1 MIPLETPLSDLD
13 WVGPSR
19 ARLLGRLQILTW
31 RDLLEHYPRR
41 YEDRTQFERF
51 PGGGMDR
58 AVCLR
63 GTVQRVSA
71 MYFGRRRIVEV
82 TVADQSD
89 GPLSARLVC
98 RWFNQFYIQKMLAE
112 GQEIIVYGRPKESKN
127 RVYMDHPE
135 FEVIDQEETAGIH
148 MDRIVPV
155 YPLAEGVRQRALREL
170 IFTAIERLGVVP
182 DGPVLPAGPAVVEQ
196 EFFATGSSR
205 EALEQIHFPRDWA
218 HLEEARQ
225 SLALAELVR
234 MQVVIE
240 HRRRTVR
247 SLPGEAHVV
256 GDKLCARFLAGLPFR
271 PTAAQT
277 RTIREVRQD
286 MALDRP
292 MNRLLQGDVGSG
304 KTLVAVAAMCLA
316 KEAGYQSAF
325 LAPTQV
331 LAEQHYQTLER
342 WLKPIGVRL
351 VLRTGARQ
359 EASFLELEGNADVVV
374 GTHAL
379 LYGDFFDR
387 LGLVVIDEQHK
398 FGVMQRAALLA
409 RLPVPDLLVMTATPI
424 PRTLAMT
431 VYGDLDV
438 SVLDEKPANRQ
449 PVITRLRST
458 AKVSEA
464 GAFIRERLAAGRQA
478 YIVYPVIE
486 ESESMAVKAATTE
499 FGRWKELLSPAVCG
513 LMHGRLS
520 SEAKELVMRDFR
532 EKRLAA
538 LVSTSVIEV
547 GVDVPNATVML
558 IENAERFGLAQLH
571 QLRGRIGR
579 SRYQGYC
586 ILLTDTQEIDALKKL
601 SVLEESDDGFAIA
614 EADLQLRGPGDLV
627 GTEQSGLPP
636 LRLADLVR
644 DGDLVVRS
652 KMMAREILDADPEL
666 LNAANASFNRAVT
679 ESKKSGTTLPG

>member
-13 WVGPSR
+13 WVGLNR
-19 ARLLGRLQILTW
+19 ARLLGRLHVVTW

-41 YEDRTQFERF
+41 YEDRTQFEQF
-51 PGGGMDR
+51 PSGGMDR

-63 GTVQRVSA
+63 GIVQRVSA
-71 MYFGRRRIVEV
+71 RYFGRRRIIEV
-82 TVADQSD
+82 TVADYSA
-89 GPLSARLVC
+89 GALSSRLVC
-98 RWFNQFYIQKMLAE
+98 RWFNQFYVQKLLAE

-155 YPLAEGVRQRALREL
+155 YPLAEGIRQRALREL
-170 IFTAIERLGVVP
+170 VFTALERLRVVP
-182 DGPVLPAGPAVVEQ
+182 DGPLLSAGPPG
-196 EFFATGSSR
+196 FSR
-205 EALEQIHFPRDWA
+205 QAIQQIHFPSDWA
-218 HLEEARQ
+218 HLEQARQ

-240 HRRRTVR
+240 HRRRTVQ
-247 SLPGEAHVV
+247 SLPGEAHVQ
-256 GDKLCARFLAGLPFR
+256 GEELCARFLASLPFR

-277 RTIREVRQD
+277 RTIREVRED

-331 LAEQHYQTLER
+331 LAEQHYQTLQR

-359 EASFLELEGNADVVV
+359 QASFLELEGDADVLV

-398 FGVMQRAALLA
+398 FGVMQRATLLA
-409 RLPVPDLLVMTATPI
+409 RFPVPDLLVMTATPI

-438 SVLDEKPANRQ
+438 SVLDEKPANRR
-449 PVITRLRST
+449 PVITRLRSA
-458 AKVSEA
+458 AKVAEA

-486 ESESMAVKAATTE
+486 ESESLAVKAATAE
-499 FGRWKELLSPAVCG
+499 FGRWQELLAPAVCG

-520 SEAKELVMRDFR
+520 SEAKEQVMRDFR

-579 SRYQGYC
+579 SKYQGYC
-586 ILLTDTQEIDALKKL
+586 ILLTDTQEPDALEKL
-601 SVLEESDDGFAIA
+601 SVLEESDDGFVIA
-614 EADLQLRGPGDLV
+614 EADLRLRGPGDLI

-644 DGDLVVRS
+644 DSDLVVRS
-652 KMMAREILDADPEL
+652 KVIARAILDADPEL
-666 LNAANASFNRAVT
+666 LNPANASFSRAVV
-679 ESKKSGTTLPG
+679 ESKKSGTTLSG